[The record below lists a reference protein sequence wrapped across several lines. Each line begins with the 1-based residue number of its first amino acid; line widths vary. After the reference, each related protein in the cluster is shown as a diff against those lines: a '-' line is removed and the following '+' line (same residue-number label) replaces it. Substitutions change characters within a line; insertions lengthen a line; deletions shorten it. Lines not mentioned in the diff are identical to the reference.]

1 MRGVWLPL
9 LLATHV
15 AATDID
21 ALWNNMQPEE
31 AEKQLRQAINKA
43 KQAGDQFTANEALTQ
58 LARAQG
64 LQGRLDEAQATLDQ
78 VRDVLSDQSP
88 TLSLRYSLERGR
100 LWQAAG
106 DRQKA
111 WRWFHGAYVQATQQQ
126 RDFFAIDAMHMLATV
141 DERSAL
147 DWHHKAI
154 NTAEKSRDPRSQ
166 YWLGTL
172 YNNLGWI
179 FYDQK
184 DYSRA
189 LEYLQRAQAW
199 HEVRKTGKP
208 LLMARWSVAKL
219 HRVMEQP
226 DIALPLQLA
235 LEKAWQQT
243 GEEDGYVYEE
253 IGENLLA
260 LGQNQEA
267 RPYFNR
273 AFLVLAKDPWLVKN
287 QAERLRRM
295 YQLSQ

>member
-1 MRGVWLPL
+1 MLRVWLTL
-9 LLATHV
+9 LLVVDV

-21 ALWNNMQPEE
+21 ALWYNVRPDE
-31 AEKQLRQAINKA
+31 AEKQLRQTISEA
-43 KQAGDQFTANEALTQ
+43 KQVGDQFTANEALTQ

-64 LQGRLDEAQATLDQ
+64 LQGRLDEAQTTLDQ
-78 VRDVLSDQSP
+78 VRDVLSDQPPS
-88 TLSLRYSLERGR
+88 LSLRYSLERGR

-106 DRQKA
+106 DRKKA

-126 RDFFAIDAMHMLATV
+126 HDFFAIDAMHMLATV

-166 YWLGTL
+166 YWLGML

-179 FYDQK
+179 FYDRK
-184 DYSRA
+184 DYPQA

-199 HEVRKTGKP
+199 HEARKTGKP
-208 LLMARWSVAKL
+208 LLLARWSVAKL
-219 HRVMEQP
+219 HRVMGQSET
-226 DIALPLQLA
+226 ALTIQLA
-235 LEKAWQQT
+235 LEKAWRQT

-253 IGENLLA
+253 IGENMLA
-260 LGQNQEA
+260 LGKDQEA
-267 RPYFNR
+267 RHYFNR
-273 AFLVLAKDPWLVKN
+273 AFLVLAKDQWLVKN

-295 YQLSQ
+295 FQLSQ